1 MCSLFSYMLKDHLCL
16 NDELLQQDKSVSKLP
31 VFKSKNLSLLLYWAI
46 HAEEELFIPLT
57 N

>member
-1 MCSLFSYMLKDHLCL
+1 MLKDHLCL